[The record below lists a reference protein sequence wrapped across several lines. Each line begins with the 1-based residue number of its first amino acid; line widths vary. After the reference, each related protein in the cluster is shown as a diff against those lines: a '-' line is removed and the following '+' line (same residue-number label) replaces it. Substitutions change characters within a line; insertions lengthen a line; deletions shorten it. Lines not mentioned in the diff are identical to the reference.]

1 VKRSLTR
8 LARSRLLWPIAI
20 LVVLLVVN
28 EILEP
33 NFFALRIEDGH
44 LFGSTIDILR
54 NGAPTILVSLGMTLV
69 VATRGIDLSVGA
81 IVAISGAVACTVIAS
96 SGSPGSPATVLI
108 AVGIALLVSLVLGAW
123 NGFLV
128 AVLGIQPIVAT
139 LVLLTGGRGVAML
152 ITQGQIVT
160 VNNPAYTVIGGGY
173 WLLLPASILIASA
186 FFAGT
191 AVLTRK
197 TALGLF
203 IETVGIN
210 PGASR
215 LAGIRSRRIVWMVY
229 IFSGVCAGT
238 AGIMISSSVTA
249 ADANTAG
256 LWIELDAILAV
267 VIGGTSIGGGRYSL
281 TGSLFGAL
289 IIETMTTTVYTLGIS
304 PEFTLVVKA
313 GVVTIVCLA
322 QSAAFRSRMRHLF
335 GRGKSGALEVTR

>member
-1 VKRSLTR
+1 
-8 LARSRLLWPIAI
+8 LLLI
-20 LVVLLVVN
+20 VN
-28 EILEP
+28 EIIEP
-33 NFFALRIEDGH
+33 SFFAARIEDGH

-96 SGSPGSPATVLI
+96 SGSPASPVTVLI
-108 AVGIALLVSLVLGAW
+108 AVATAILVSLVLGAW
-123 NGFLV
+123 NGFLI

-139 LVLLTGGRGVAML
+139 LILLTGGRGVAML

-160 VNNPAYTVIGGGY
+160 VNSPAYTVIGGGY
-173 WLLLPASILIASA
+173 WLFFPASILIASA

-203 IETVGIN
+203 IETV
-210 PGASR
+210 
-215 LAGIRSRRIVWMVY
+215 GIRSRRIVWMVY

-267 VIGGTSIGGGRYSL
+267 VIGGTGIGGGRYSL

-313 GVVTIVCLA
+313 VVVTIVCLA
-322 QSAAFRSRMRHLF
+322 QSVAFRSRMRRLL
-335 GRGKSGALEVTR
+335 GRGRSGALEATR